1 MGKIYFHADDYGRS
15 KEVSKNILN
24 CLINGNLNS
33 VSIMINHDQ
42 KYHNKLKKLK
52 NVNKRL
58 HLNLTE
64 ISKTKI
70 NDQYLKNLSFLKLL
84 FINETKKQKVF
95 NEIDNQIIKFKK
107 VYKPKKL
114 KIDGHEHVHMIPWI
128 LEHLLR
134 LRTRYKIIELR
145 NSNELLM
152 IPRIK
157 DLFNPKYIRNF
168 LASLVVKLLYNLKRR
183 PKLNAPQFSGI
194 LYSGIQ
200 NIETVTKTLS
210 FFKRNKYKNC
220 EILVHPG
227 YTNKKEKSKFKKNYF
242 NFYNSKN
249 RKKEFN
255 LCFSEEIKNQINKF

>member
-42 KYHNKLKKLK
+42 KCHNKLKKLK

-95 NEIDNQIIKFKK
+95 
-107 VYKPKKL
+107 
-114 KIDGHEHVHMIPWI
+114 
-128 LEHLLR
+128 
-134 LRTRYKIIELR
+134 
-145 NSNELLM
+145 
-152 IPRIK
+152 
-157 DLFNPKYIRNF
+157 
-168 LASLVVKLLYNLKRR
+168 
-183 PKLNAPQFSGI
+183 
-194 LYSGIQ
+194 
-200 NIETVTKTLS
+200 
-210 FFKRNKYKNC
+210 
-220 EILVHPG
+220 
-227 YTNKKEKSKFKKNYF
+227 
-242 NFYNSKN
+242 SKN
-249 RKKEFN
+249 LWSPCTHLPQTRDM
-255 LCFSEEIKNQINKF
+255 